1 MSNQALLSEIQ
12 LLRRD
17 LADLSVRVLALEEQA
32 ASRVVDR
39 TAPSSPLVV
48 NYTGGLGA
56 SSPVPYL
63 PEGASSAA
71 ETQLWQSV
79 VSTSEQPI
87 PVTEADR
94 LQLAREAGAFLRR
107 CLEGDHRG
115 TSGRSRLRLSSRV
128 YILCRDREGRLY
140 NPVSIHRS
148 FSSICPL
155 VKSGSCCGDSIFV
168 GLPSV
173 WEAKVAREAAG
184 LLWPADGEVEEEPAE
199 LVPRPIQLRQ
209 CTVLV
214 GERLQPDS
222 DYPVGSYE
230 FFAEGDG
237 CPENLTI
244 AIIAVVEIEGRVVVA
259 VPHQVWHRTVSKRK
273 LPPTSLVKPV
283 CVAVDFV
290 DRGEEEEERELR
302 TEKLWLGY
310 FAAPHEAQVFFD
322 PSGEKAAEA
331 DIGFVTGAHSLLPS
345 AEALAAA
352 VEQHF
357 AFTSAQSGPELIS
370 APTPGG
376 VDSRLQ
382 AFQASLA
389 HISLSL
395 QQLTGGGGG
404 KALKAKPKAE
414 ASPACPPGLAAP
426 SAAPVA
432 QPVQP
437 GQVSAKLDADVIASA
452 RLAGIPEYQ
461 LEEMAKL
468 VVRGRPNMTDLPV
481 TRPAVPR
488 QRLVG
493 ERGGRGR
500 GRRVWRAGRPSIW
513 RSSGSGPGQV
523 DQDHEAPGPAEETKQ
538 FEWEALLDASG
549 SAGAEGSMSSS
560 RRHAAALR
568 LLKKS
573 LKTNPQIHLHYG
585 GAEHGSRLPERLPNA
600 RQFRGP
606 GVSPSVA
613 RVEEQSPSLSN
624 PGAPPLGHRRH
635 FGLLAWRCPRGG
647 PGESSTTPLSRRSTI
662 DRPQLLGSVRRV
674 SPGGSSSHGG
684 IQQSH
689 LADRSRASALKA
701 DRCSLDGA
709 GIASPER
716 DRPAH
721 GEEAQVVKET
731 SRSQRRPERER
742 QREERRWEK
751 CLPDGGGVQQLSQL
765 PADALGA
772 TCLSSPLSLTSTLK
786 ADRLHSA
793 LETAGFEDSCMV
805 RPSPLRL
812 TGTTSRL
819 SRCRSL
825 SPTPFLPSSTRLR
838 SQSLLR
844 SPSSLRRPL
853 FGTPPTF
860 LPSSTCLKSQSP
872 LTRSMS
878 RNCTTSGTPPSLL
891 SSSTCMPPLSSEAE
905 PWLDGHAESGTPS
918 TFLPSSSQPLQG
930 SSFEKTSS
938 PAAKSRE
945 CKERMAPSTR
955 QVNTADAAPCP
966 HVESEGGKV
975 PGAAASTVEVEL
987 FGAPRHGGC

>member
-1 MSNQALLSEIQ
+1 MSVASLLAELQSV
-12 LLRRD
+12 RRELSD
-17 LADLSVRVLALEEQA
+17 LGSRVLALEARIEENSTIPVA
-32 ASRVVDR
+32 PVTLNYTSVVQDPLGIPYPEVNQCLP
-39 TAPSSPLVV
+39 APSRSPPTTPPRAAAQSLVL
-48 NYTGGLGA
+48 TG
-56 SSPVPYL
+56 SPVV
-63 PEGASSAA
+63 EGRRGAA
-71 ETQLWQSV
+71 FISEEERRAAA
-79 VSTSEQPI
+79 VSI
-87 PVTEADR
+87 GR
-94 LQLAREAGAFLRR
+94 FLRR
-107 CLEGDHRG
+107 SLDGERRG
-115 TSGRSRLRLSSRV
+115 ASGRSSVNLPSRV

-155 VKSGSCCGDSIFV
+155 G
-168 GLPSV
+168 
-173 WEAKVAREAAG
+173 AREAAG

-199 LVPRPIQLRQ
+199 LVRRPIQLPQ

-488 QRLVG
+488 HNDLS
-493 ERGGRGR
+493 E
-500 GRRVWRAGRPSIW
+500 SEE
-513 RSSGSGPGQV
+513 
-523 DQDHEAPGPAEETKQ
+523 DEAEEEEFGGPAGQ
-538 FEWEALLDASG
+538 ASG
-549 SAGAEGSMSSS
+549 DPVAQ
-560 RRHAAALR
+560 ALVK
-568 LLKKS
+568 LTKITK
-573 LKTNPQIHLHYG
+573 
-585 GAEHGSRLPERLPNA
+585 
-600 RQFRGP
+600 
-606 GVSPSVA
+606 
-613 RVEEQSPSLSN
+613 
-624 PGAPPLGHRRH
+624 
-635 FGLLAWRCPRGG
+635 
-647 PGESSTTPLSRRSTI
+647 
-662 DRPQLLGSVRRV
+662 
-674 SPGGSSSHGG
+674 
-684 IQQSH
+684 H
-689 LADRSRASALKA
+689 LA
-701 DRCSLDGA
+701 
-709 GIASPER
+709 
-716 DRPAH
+716 
-721 GEEAQVVKET
+721 
-731 SRSQRRPERER
+731 
-742 QREERRWEK
+742 
-751 CLPDGGGVQQLSQL
+751 QQ
-765 PADALGA
+765 
-772 TCLSSPLSLTSTLK
+772 K
-786 ADRLHSA
+786 
-793 LETAGFEDSCMV
+793 
-805 RPSPLRL
+805 
-812 TGTTSRL
+812 
-819 SRCRSL
+819 
-825 SPTPFLPSSTRLR
+825 
-838 SQSLLR
+838 
-844 SPSSLRRPL
+844 
-853 FGTPPTF
+853 
-860 LPSSTCLKSQSP
+860 K
-872 LTRSMS
+872 
-878 RNCTTSGTPPSLL
+878 
-891 SSSTCMPPLSSEAE
+891 
-905 PWLDGHAESGTPS
+905 
-918 TFLPSSSQPLQG
+918 PSSSNG
-930 SSFEKTSS
+930 
-938 PAAKSRE
+938 
-945 CKERMAPSTR
+945 
-955 QVNTADAAPCP
+955 
-966 HVESEGGKV
+966 
-975 PGAAASTVEVEL
+975 
-987 FGAPRHGGC
+987 RHC